1 MHGIFGMNFPGC
13 SLKKTE
19 ISINMV
25 DNDFGVKGQA
35 VLKHVI
41 RRAERS
47 RLCHLRKHSSEAV
60 QDAMK

>member
-1 MHGIFGMNFPGC
+1 MIFPAC

-19 ISINMV
+19 ISINIV

-41 RRAERS
+41 RKKQGLSFE
-47 RLCHLRKHSSEAV
+47 KV
-60 QDAMK
+60 